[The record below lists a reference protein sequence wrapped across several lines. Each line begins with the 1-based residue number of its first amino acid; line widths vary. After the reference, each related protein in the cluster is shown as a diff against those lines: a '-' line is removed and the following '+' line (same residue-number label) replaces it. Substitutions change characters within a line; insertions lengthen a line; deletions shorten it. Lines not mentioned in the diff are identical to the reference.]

1 MGLFDKVNEAVA
13 YQQQQN
19 NYGAALQAAG
29 ITVQNFK
36 ADLTNGVL
44 TLFGTIAD
52 TATGEKAIAA
62 LKTQPGVT
70 STVNLLEIE
79 DLTSKNIFMLV
90 NTANSN
96 LNIRKGPGT
105 EYDIA
110 GKAAH
115 HSKVQLL
122 KRMFNNWF
130 YIKADGGIE
139 GFCSANF
146 LQEIK

>member
-13 YQQQQN
+13 DQQQQN

-52 TATGEKAIAA
+52 TTTGEKAIAA

-96 LNIRKGPGT
+96 LNIRKGPLNMT
-105 EYDIA
+105 VLVKLHIIVKY
-110 GKAAH
+110 
-115 HSKVQLL
+115 S
-122 KRMFNNWF
+122 
-130 YIKADGGIE
+130 
-139 GFCSANF
+139 C
-146 LQEIK
+146 